1 MWGRLK
7 PRTVHAKWHVS
18 DKKQAQRTY
27 VEYVCKYTYNAY
39 KYISRF
45 FWLFAFIMIES
56 EIKTYFLYL
65 NNADHFILMWLM
77 GYINIV

>member
-1 MWGRLK
+1 
-7 PRTVHAKWHVS
+7 
-18 DKKQAQRTY
+18 
-27 VEYVCKYTYNAY
+27 
-39 KYISRF
+39 
-45 FWLFAFIMIES
+45 MIES